1 MTEERF
7 AQLGKDVHLAL
18 VAGRLVVPHDKPV
31 TDRDLAAA
39 YSIAVCA
46 LREAGA
52 ETLLSGALL
61 IAEVRRAKSS
71 GPYGG
76 ENSAQLTAAEE
87 RFTKALELTRSALG

>member
-31 TDRDLAAA
+31 TDRDLAAS

-61 IAEVRRAKSS
+61 IAEVRRAKIS
-71 GPYGG
+71 GGYGD
-76 ENSAQLTAAEE
+76 NATTLSAAEE